1 MGHART
7 PNTPASA
14 ATTARLLA
22 ALPRLTV
29 KQWDKLRQRRLNFG
43 DVRMAADG
51 FHVLDKSGADLG
63 RLTEHRAKRLA
74 EIAEQMTR
82 DKAGATVAG

>member
-1 MGHART
+1 MGHARA
-7 PNTPASA
+7 PNTYASA

-22 ALPRLTV
+22 VLPMLTL
-29 KQWDKLRQRRLNFG
+29 KQWDKLRQRRLNCG
-43 DVRMAADG
+43 DVRTTHDG
-51 FHVLDKSGADLG
+51 LHVIDKSGADLG
-63 RLTEHRAKRLA
+63 RLTEHRATRLA